1 MKKLLFIFFI
11 VSSVFAF
18 AQQKQFTIQWDGTTT
33 LETSSFQVELPA
45 FNKENF
51 SYSDSEGLFYVAQWK
66 INTLLNEKSLTL
78 SNVSYATI
86 SSRELK
92 ALSKDLIPNEPKVEL
107 SNSID
112 RDKIYAFL
120 KISPIIND
128 NGIFKKI
135 TSFSI
140 NYSSG
145 SSSSNRNSLNS
156 QEIVNSVLSSGSWR
170 RFYVE
175 QSGVFKISKG
185 FLEDIGVN
193 TDVDPRTIK
202 IYGNGGAMLP
212 MSNNEFY
219 PIDLAENAIRF
230 VGESDGEFNDGDYIL
245 FYAEGPKGNVEV
257 TSGNNNST
265 INTNI
270 NPYTDRSNYYVNFG
284 GSFGKRIETIVQPD
298 ENPDFIVDT
307 FQDYGFYEVDE
318 FNIVKLGR
326 RWFGDR
332 FDVENE
338 KTYTFNFPNLVATEP
353 ARIKVY
359 VAAVSE
365 ALTSFQIKVNSDIV
379 STISPVGLSDG
390 ILATGASYDDDIQ
403 LSTSQVNVNLTYNN
417 SGNPSSIGYLDYV
430 SLEATRELTY
440 TGGQMPFKNDIVST
454 TNGIV
459 EYAMSNTA
467 TVSEVW
473 DISDK
478 YNVAS
483 IPNANQDPNF
493 SFKAVSGN
501 LKHYIAINSQNF
513 FEPLKDGNSFVSN
526 QNLKGTIFQN
536 SQGEFQDI
544 DYIIVTPSNMYSQ
557 AERLA
562 EINRQQYGL
571 NVKVV
576 TLGAIYKEFS
586 SGNQDIGGI
595 RNMIKY
601 VYNNASTPDKRLK
614 YLCTFGDASFDYKDR
629 ISNNTNIV
637 PTWFSYNSFS
647 LTSSF
652 VSDDFYVMMD
662 DNEGNMEVSNKADIA
677 VGRILANTPQ
687 QAEQLVN
694 KIEEYYS
701 DLSFGSWRNNILMIS
716 DDVDVGSFE
725 GGLQQTTDDI
735 ANIITQEKPFLN
747 ALKIHSDAF
756 LQESS
761 SAGERYPQVNKEI
774 RDAIDVGAL
783 VVNYFGHGGEDGLA
797 SERIFDKNDS
807 QEVANACK
815 YNLFITVTCEYT
827 KFDDPLRQTA
837 GEFTYW
843 NVSGG
848 SIGLITTTRQ
858 IFVSLGQAFN
868 VIIEPYLFA
877 FGSNEYPSIAE
888 ALRLSKNDPG
898 ITNNPQ
904 KPLVWYIGDPAMK
917 LAFAKPDVRL
927 TKINDVPIG
936 GDTDVL
942 QALGKVKFSGE
953 VVNESGNLLS
963 DYNGILTATIFDKE
977 IDRQTLNN
985 DNQTNNGQPV
995 IMDFKTLGEVIFKG
1009 QATVANGLFEFEFVV
1024 PRDIGIPVGPGKVSF
1039 YTKRTLPLENRAGFS
1054 FDIQVGGINENAAE
1068 DNVGPVINLF
1078 MNDENFVSGGVT
1090 NEQPTLL
1097 VQLQDENGINT
1108 ASGIGHDI
1116 VAIIDG
1122 DEVNPFVLNDYY
1134 QANVDDYK
1142 NGKVSYAFRDLE
1154 PGLHTLSLKAWDVY
1168 NNSSTTEIQFVV
1180 FDKDQGLVIDNVLNY
1195 PNPFIDY
1202 TEFWFNHNS
1211 SDVLDVS
1218 VQIFTVSGKLVRTLN
1233 GQTNAGSKVTSSLS
1247 KDIVWDGRDDFGD
1260 KIGKG
1265 VYIYKLKVRSNRLN
1279 KQVEKIEK
1287 LVIL

>member
-1 MKKLLFIFFI
+1 MKKLLLISFILC
-11 VSSVFAF
+11 SVIAY
-18 AQQKQFTIQWDGTTT
+18 AQQRQFVIQWNGTTT
-33 LETSSFQVELPA
+33 LETPSYQFELPA

-51 SYSDSEGLFYVAQWK
+51 SFSDSEGLYFVSQWDT
-66 INTLLNEKSLTL
+66 NTLINEQSLSL
-78 SNVSYATI
+78 SNVSYEVI
-86 SSRELK
+86 SSSALKSLPRE
-92 ALSKDLIPNEPKVEL
+92 LIPNAPKVKL

-112 RDKIYAFL
+112 RGKIYAFL

-128 NGIFKKI
+128 NGVFKKI

-140 NYSSG
+140 AYSSET
-145 SSSSNRNSLNS
+145 SANRSGLNN
-156 QEIVNSVLSSGSWR
+156 QDIVNSVLSSGSWR

-175 QSGVFKISKG
+175 NSGVFKITKS
-185 FLEDIGVN
+185 FLQDIGVN

-212 MSNNEFY
+212 MPNNEFY
-219 PIDLAENAIRF
+219 PIDLTENAIKF
-230 VGESDGEFNDGDYIL
+230 VGEDDGVFNDGDYIL
-245 FYAEGPKGNVEV
+245 FYAEGPEGNVDN
-257 TSGNNNST
+257 GD

-270 NPYTDRSNYYVNFG
+270 NPYTNRSNYYVNFG
-284 GSFGKRIETIVQPD
+284 GSFGKRIETAIQPVED
-298 ENPDFIVDT
+298 SDYIVDT
-307 FQDYGFYEVDE
+307 FQDYKFHEVDE
-318 FNIVKLGR
+318 FNIGKLGR

-332 FDVENE
+332 FDIDNQ
-338 KTYTFNFPNLVATEP
+338 KTFTFNFPNIVTTEP
-353 ARIKVY
+353 VRVKVY
-359 VAAVSE
+359 VAAISTVQ
-365 ALTSFQIKVNSDIV
+365 TSMQIKVNSVDV
-379 STISPVGLSDG
+379 ANISPIGLTDG
-390 ILATGASYDDDIQ
+390 ILATGASYQ
-403 LSTSQVNVNLTYNN
+403 GNVPVTSSQVNVNLNYDN
-417 SGNPSSIGYLDYV
+417 SGNPSSLGYLDYV
-430 SLEATRELTY
+430 SVEATRQLTF
-440 TGGQMPFKNDIVST
+440 TGNQLRFKNNSVAVTD
-454 TNGIV
+454 GIV
-459 EYAMSNTA
+459 EYSLSNA
-467 TVSEVW
+467 SNVKEVW
-473 DISDK
+473 DITDK

-483 IPNANQDPNF
+483 IPNENQDDNF
-493 SFKAVSGN
+493 KFKAVSGS
-501 LKHYIAINSQNF
+501 LKEYIAINNQNF
-513 FEPLKDGNSFVSN
+513 FQPLRDGNTFVSN
-526 QNLKGTIFQN
+526 QNIKGTIFIN
-536 SQGEFQDI
+536 NQGEFQDV
-544 DYIIVTPSNMYSQ
+544 DYIIVTPQNMLSQ

-562 EINRQQYGL
+562 EINRQQYNL

-576 TLGAIYKEFS
+576 TLPHIYKEFS

-595 RNMIKY
+595 RNFVRY
-601 VYNNASTPDKRLK
+601 VYQNASAPDKRLK
-614 YLCTFGDASFDYKDR
+614 YLCLFGDASFDYKNR

-652 VSDDFYVMMD
+652 VSDDFYAMMD
-662 DNEGNMEVSNKADIA
+662 DNEGDMSTSNRADIA

-687 QAEQLVN
+687 QAKQLVD
-694 KIEEYYS
+694 KIDEYYS
-701 DLSFGSWRNNILMIS
+701 ELSFGSWRNNILMIS
-716 DDVDVGSFE
+716 DDVDNGSFE
-725 GGLQQTTDDI
+725 GDLQQTTDDI
-735 ANIITQEKPFLN
+735 ANIITEEKPFLN
-747 ALKIHSDAF
+747 AIKIHSDAF

-797 SERIFDKNDS
+797 AERIFDKNDS
-807 QEVANACK
+807 QEVSNACK

-843 NVSGG
+843 NTKGG
-848 SIGLITTTRQ
+848 AIGLVTTTRQ

-877 FGSNEYPSIAE
+877 FGTNEYPSVAE
-888 ALRLSKNDPG
+888 ALRQAKNDPG
-898 ITNNPQ
+898 ISSNPQ
-904 KPLVWYIGDPAMK
+904 KPLVWFIGDPAMK

-936 GDTDVL
+936 ENNDVL
-942 QALGKVKFSGE
+942 KALSKIKMSGE

-963 DYNGILTATIFDKE
+963 DYNGILTATVYDKE

-1009 QATVANGLFEFEFVV
+1009 QATVSNGEFDFEFVV

-1039 YTKRTLPLENRAGFS
+1039 YTMRTLPLENRAGSS

-1078 MNDENFVSGGVT
+1078 MNDENFVSGGIT
-1090 NEQPTLL
+1090 NEQPSLL
-1097 VQLQDENGINT
+1097 AKLQDENGINT

-1122 DEVNPFVLNDYY
+1122 DETNPFILNDYY
-1134 QANVDDYK
+1134 QADIDDYQ
-1142 NGKVSYAFRDLE
+1142 NGKVSYPFRDLK

-1168 NNSSTTEIQFVV
+1168 NNSSTAEIQFVV
-1180 FDKDQGLVIDNVLNY
+1180 YDKDQELVIDNVLNY

-1211 SDVLDVS
+1211 PDVLDVS

-1233 GQTNAGSKVTSSLS
+1233 GQTSGGSKTSSSIS

>member
-1 MKKLLFIFFI
+1 MKKLLLISFI
-11 VSSVFAF
+11 VCTVFAF

-51 SYSDSEGLFYVAQWK
+51 SYSDSEGLFYVSQWA
-66 INTLLNEKSLTL
+66 ISTLLDEKSLTL
-78 SNVSYATI
+78 SNVSYATM
-86 SSRELK
+86 SSSELK
-92 ALSKDLIPNEPKVEL
+92 ALSTDLIPKTLQVKL

-112 RDKIYAFL
+112 RDKISAFL

-128 NGIFKKI
+128 NGVFKKI
-135 TSFSI
+135 TSFQI

-145 SSSSNRNSLNS
+145 SSSANRNALDT
-156 QEIVNSVLSSGSWR
+156 QEIVNSVLSSGNWK

-175 QSGVFKISKG
+175 KSGVFKITKS

-193 TDVDPRTIK
+193 TSVDPRTIK
-202 IYGNGGAMLP
+202 IYGNGGAMIP
-212 MSNNEFY
+212 MPNDEFY
-219 PIDLAENAIRF
+219 PIDLAENAIKF
-230 VGESDGEFNDGDYIL
+230 VGESDGVFNNGDYIL
-245 FYAEGPKGNVEV
+245 FYAEGPHGNVEE
-257 TSGNNNST
+257 SN

-270 NPYTDRSNYYVNFG
+270 NPYSNRSNYYVNVG
-284 GSFGKRIETIVQPD
+284 GSSGKRIETMVQPD
-298 ENPDFIVDT
+298 ENSDFTVTT
-307 FQDYGFYEVDE
+307 FQDYKFHEVDE
-318 FNIVKLGR
+318 YNIVKLGR

-332 FDVENE
+332 FDIENE
-338 KTYTFNFPNLVATEP
+338 KTFTFSFPNIVPSEP

-359 VAAVSE
+359 GATVSE
-365 ALTSFQIKVNSDIV
+365 VPTSMSVKVNAV
-379 STISPVGLSDG
+379 NLATINFNGVSDG
-390 ILATGASYDDDIQ
+390 VLATGGSYQGNFAVASSEVVVD
-403 LSTSQVNVNLTYNN
+403 LEYNN
-417 SGNPSSIGYLDYV
+417 GSNPSSLGYLDYV
-430 SLEATRELTY
+430 SVEATRELNY
-440 TGGQMPFKNDIVST
+440 TGGQLSFENNIVETSD
-454 TNGIV
+454 GIV
-459 EYAMSNTA
+459 EYLMSNT
-467 TVSEVW
+467 TNVKEVW
-473 DISDK
+473 DITDK
-478 YNVAS
+478 YNVTS
-483 IPNANQDPNF
+483 LPNSEQDSNF
-493 SFKAVSGN
+493 RFKAVSGS
-501 LKHYIAINSQNF
+501 LKHYIAINNQNF
-513 FEPLKDGNSFVSN
+513 FSPLRDANTSVSN
-526 QNLKGTIFQN
+526 QNIKGTIFQN

-544 DYIIVTPSNMYSQ
+544 DYIIITPNNMLSQ

-562 EINRQQYGL
+562 EINRQQYDL
-571 NVKVV
+571 NVKVI
-576 TLGAIYKEFS
+576 TLPQIYKEFS

-595 RNMIKY
+595 RNLIRY
-601 VYNNASTPDKRLK
+601 VYHNASEPDKRLK
-614 YLCTFGDASFDYKDR
+614 YLCVFGDASFDYKNR

-652 VSDDFYVMMD
+652 VSDDFYAMMD
-662 DNEGNMEVSNKADIA
+662 DNEGDMSTTNKADVA

-687 QAEQLVN
+687 QAKQLVD

-701 DLSFGSWRNNILMIS
+701 EPSFGNWRNNILMIS
-716 DDVDVGSFE
+716 DDVDIGSFE
-725 GGLQQTTDDI
+725 GELQQTTDDI
-735 ANIITQEKPFLN
+735 ANTITQEKPFLN
-747 ALKIHSDAF
+747 AVKIHSDAF

-797 SERIFDKNDS
+797 AERIFDKNDS
-807 QEVANACK
+807 KEVSNACK

-843 NVSGG
+843 NTRGG
-848 SIGLITTTRQ
+848 AIGLITTTRQ

-877 FGSNEYPSIAE
+877 FGSNEYPSVAE

-898 ITNNPQ
+898 ISSNPQ
-904 KPLVWYIGDPAMK
+904 KPLVWFIGDPAMK

-942 QALGKVKFSGE
+942 QALGKVKLTGE

-1009 QATVANGLFEFEFVV
+1009 QATVANGQFEFEFVV
-1024 PRDIGIPVGPGKVSF
+1024 PRDIGIPVGPGKVNF
-1039 YTKRTLPLENRAGFS
+1039 YTMRTLPLENRAGSS

-1068 DNVGPVINLF
+1068 DNIGPVINLF
-1078 MNDENFVSGGVT
+1078 MNDENFVSGGIT
-1090 NEQPTLL
+1090 NEQPSLIAR
-1097 VQLQDENGINT
+1097 LQDENGINT

-1122 DEVNPFVLNDYY
+1122 DETNPFVLNDYY
-1134 QANVDDYK
+1134 QANVDDYQ
-1142 NGKVSYAFRDLE
+1142 NGKVSYPFRDLE

-1168 NNSSTTEIQFVV
+1168 NNSSLSEIQFVV

-1211 SDVLDVS
+1211 PDVLDVS

-1233 GQTNAGSKVTSSLS
+1233 GQTNGGSKVTSSIS